1 MRLRTAAIVGA
12 MAIMASVLPGAAQ
25 ATGVSFTHGGYAGGT
40 WVTAIGLTVSSD
52 MTAESQV
59 TTPTGAVSQTNS
71 TANVTVNGLLNVNA
85 VSTSVAGSNFGDGSQ
100 ILSHARTTGIS
111 LLNGLIGV
119 QAVDTTAAASGS
131 STSAPKA
138 ATQTTFLGLTIA
150 GKTYP
155 ANVPANTT
163 IGIPGI
169 ATVILNYSTS
179 KATSTGAV
187 AIGAGLVV
195 RLLEARAGAAAGSQ
209 ITLNPVYAAVN
220 RPATAVP
227 GAPIGGTAYGS
238 YVHAAVNGVATVE
251 SSPTARTT
259 LPASGTNGN
268 TITNSTTNVSVPGV
282 LLLGAVQTE
291 GSGIQ
296 SASLS
301 DASET
306 ASVTKV
312 SLFNGLITAD
322 AIGTTSHVRLV
333 GGSTGTRTNQGSMTF
348 VNLKV
353 AGTVIPLNVAP
364 NTVIN
369 VANLGAVTI
378 NEQYAINNAYGIRER
393 VIGLHIVLSTARD
406 GLPVGASVEVATS
419 LTAIFG

>member
-1 MRLRTAAIVGA
+1 MRLRIFAIACATAI
-12 MAIMASVLPGAAQ
+12 IASVAPGGAQ
-25 ATGVSFTHGGYAGGT
+25 ATTLSYTHGGYAGGT

-59 TTPTGAVSQTNS
+59 TAPAGTASQTNS
-71 TANVTVNGLLNVNA
+71 TTNVTVNGLLNVSA
-85 VSTSVAGSNFGDGSQ
+85 VSTSVAGSGFGDGSQ
-100 ILSHARTTGIS
+100 ILSHARTTGVS
-111 LLNGLIGV
+111 LLSGLIGA
-119 QAVDTTAAASGS
+119 QAVDTTASASGS

-138 ATQTTFLGLTIA
+138 STQTTFLGLTIA

-163 IGIPGI
+163 IGIPGV

-179 KATSTGAV
+179 AASSNGAV

-195 RLLEARAGAAAGSQ
+195 RLLEARAGAAAGTQ
-209 ITLNPVYAAVN
+209 IVVNPVYAAVN
-220 RPATAVP
+220 RPSTAVP
-227 GAPIGGTAYGS
+227 GAPVGGTAYGS
-238 YVHAAVNGVATVE
+238 YAHAAVNGVATVE
-251 SSPTARTT
+251 SSPTARTS
-259 LPASGTNGN
+259 LPSYGTNGN
-268 TITNSTTNVSVPGV
+268 TITNSTTNVSLPGV

-306 ASVTKV
+306 ASVTNV

-348 VNLKV
+348 VNLKI
-353 AGTVIPLNVAP
+353 AGNAIPLNVAP
-364 NTVIN
+364 NTTIN
-369 VANLGAVTI
+369 VANLGAVTV
-378 NEQYAINNAYGIRER
+378 NQQYAINNSQGILER
-393 VIGLHIVLSTARD
+393 VIGLHIVLSVARA
-406 GLPVGASVEVATS
+406 GLPAGASVEVATS
-419 LTAIFG
+419 ATVIYG